1 MDMDEHELEGRG
13 SAEGREA
20 GLPSLTE
27 SLAVLGLLIIAAIG
41 CYFMYGP
48 LIGLMFSYAKQNL

>member
-1 MDMDEHELEGRG
+1 MQEHEIEGQG
-13 SAEGREA
+13 STEGGEA

-27 SLAVLGLLIIAAIG
+27 SLVVLGLLIIAAIG
-41 CYFMYGP
+41 CCLMYGP